1 MGFVFAALLEFA
13 VAVYLSNLH
22 NTVIDNETK
31 KGAEKILWRKRYYG
45 NLFARKVKPNSFS
58 MKSGPGKQYHH
69 NSKNQKCL
77 DNISSIVFG
86 ISFVLFNLIYWLRY
100 FN

>member
-1 MGFVFAALLEFA
+1 MLEFA
-13 VAVYLSNLH
+13 VSLYLSNLH

-58 MKSGPGKQYHH
+58 MKSGPGKKYYH
-69 NSKNQKCL
+69 NSKFKNVWTIL
-77 DNISSIVFG
+77 LALFLEYPSS
-86 ISFVLFNLIYWLRY
+86 SLT
-100 FN
+100 